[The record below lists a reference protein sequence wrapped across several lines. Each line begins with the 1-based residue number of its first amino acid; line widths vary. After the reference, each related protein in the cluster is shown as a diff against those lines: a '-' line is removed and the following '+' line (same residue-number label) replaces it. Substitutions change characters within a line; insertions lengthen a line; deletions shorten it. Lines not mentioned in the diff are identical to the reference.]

1 MTPAWVPPIVAI
13 SLLVIATS
21 QLAIGLVVIL
31 IGLGLKKQSSQVK
44 AQLATFT
51 LEAHKVVNRLKG
63 ELEGFADL
71 SADARKR
78 LRGAID
84 TVDGRLKDLD
94 ALAEVIQEEAEATAL
109 DVASMVRTVRRSG
122 GLLGAARRAM
132 MRRRARD

>member
-1 MTPAWVPPIVAI
+1 MTPSWVPPIVAL

-21 QLAIGLVVIL
+21 QLAIGLVVVL
-31 IGLGLKKQSSQVK
+31 IGLELRKESSKVK
-44 AQLATFT
+44 EKVVAFT
-51 LEAHKVVNRLKG
+51 AEAHQIVTRFKG

-78 LRGAID
+78 LKGAID
-84 TVDGRLKDLD
+84 TVDGRLRDLD

-132 MRRRARD
+132 QRRRARD